1 MIKLRQTVSL
11 KQQLKLSQILSPKM
25 IQMLKTFSFSYSEVL
40 DRVARDV
47 EDNVVLEVIR
57 YDHLAEYAANRR
69 TTSSLDF
76 MGRDISEFAKARS
89 DTDQLHTFLFS
100 QLDLETLS
108 DTDDAIARFL
118 ISHMDD
124 RGYIEDYVDIRAL
137 AKTQFGIDDRKVLS
151 ILRGV
156 QKLEPDG
163 VGARSLK
170 ECLLLQIESHHFD
183 DDRLSEAFKTVVTH
197 HLDALGAGQFEDI
210 ATAMGIASDGVA
222 AIAEFIRANLNPFP
236 GLAYA
241 TPTMSQTIIP
251 SFEVVLDGDQI
262 ELTHLEQTMGI
273 QIGVSDR
280 YIKMLADPGID
291 EDTRTYVEDRVR
303 KANELIDTIQSRQRL
318 MADLVRRVVQRQT
331 EFLKHGLL
339 YLVPLLQKELA
350 EQLGMSPSTISRI
363 VSSKYILTP
372 QGIFTLKQLCPRDH
386 FGLTAKRLEQLI
398 MAVFQEYPGHSD
410 LKIATLLAD
419 RGMPI
424 ARRTVTKYRLL
435 AGVTSSFDRLK
446 G

>member
-25 IQMLKTFSFSYSEVL
+25 IQMLKTVAFSYSEVL

-76 MGRDISEFAKARS
+76 MGRDISEFAKAKS

-108 DTDDAIARFL
+108 ETDDSIARLL
-118 ISHMDD
+118 ISHIDD
-124 RGYIEDYVDIRAL
+124 RGYIEDYLDVREL
-137 AKTQFGIDDRKVLS
+137 AKTQFNIDDRKVLS
-151 ILRGV
+151 VLRLI

-170 ECLLLQIESHHFD
+170 ECLLLQIDAHHFEQE
-183 DDRLSEAFKTVVTH
+183 RLAEAFKTVLTH
-197 HLDALGAGQFEDI
+197 HLDALGEGKFDEI
-210 ATAMGIASDGVA
+210 ALAMGIESDGVA
-222 AIAEFIRANLNPFP
+222 AIAEFIRSNLTPFP

-241 TPTMSQTIIP
+241 ATPLSQTIIP
-251 SFEVVLDGDQI
+251 SFEVGLDGDQI

-280 YIKMLADPGID
+280 YIKMLSDPAID
-291 EDTRTYVEDRVR
+291 EETRTYVEDRIR

-318 MADLVRRVVQRQT
+318 MVDLVRRVVERQL
-331 EFLKHGLL
+331 EFLKRGLP

-398 MAVFQEYPGHSD
+398 MAIFQEYPGHSD